1 MEHIMTLHNVS
12 ASYDGREVLSD
23 LSLDIPARRITA
35 VIGPSGCGK
44 TTLLR
49 CMNGL
54 LAEEKGVSVS
64 GRILLDGQ
72 EIKSMQKD
80 VLRRR
85 VGLVFQTPAPFP
97 FSIYKNMTYAPR
109 YYGIRDK
116 ASLEALV
123 KEKLQMAGLY
133 DEVREDLGRNALKLS
148 GGQQQRLCIA
158 RALTVDPEVLLLE

>member
-54 LAEEKGVSVS
+54 LTEEKGVSVS

-123 KEKLQMAGLY
+123 KENSRWPDCTTRSGRIWAGML
-133 DEVREDLGRNALKLS
+133 
-148 GGQQQRLCIA
+148 
-158 RALTVDPEVLLLE
+158 

>member
-23 LSLDIPARRITA
+23 LSLDIPSNQITA
-35 VIGPSGCGK
+35 IIGPSGCGK

-97 FSIYKNMTYAPR
+97 FSIYNISIYI
-109 YYGIRDK
+109 YYNNITWCKISIIHSTWGDCYI
-116 ASLEALV
+116 ASLFISPT
-123 KEKLQMAGLY
+123 Y
-133 DEVREDLGRNALKLS
+133 IS
-148 GGQQQRLCIA
+148 SC
-158 RALTVDPEVLLLE
+158 

>member
-1 MEHIMTLHNVS
+1 M
-12 ASYDGREVLSD
+12 
-23 LSLDIPARRITA
+23 SLDIPARRITA
-35 VIGPSGCGK
+35 VIGPSKGCRK

-97 FSIYKNMTYAPR
+97 FSI
-109 YYGIRDK
+109 
-116 ASLEALV
+116 
-123 KEKLQMAGLY
+123 
-133 DEVREDLGRNALKLS
+133 
-148 GGQQQRLCIA
+148 
-158 RALTVDPEVLLLE
+158 

>member
-72 EIKSMQKD
+72 DKIHAEGCASPPCGSGVSD
-80 VLRRR
+80 AGSL
-85 VGLVFQTPAPFP
+85 
-97 FSIYKNMTYAPR
+97 SIFH
-109 YYGIRDK
+109 
-116 ASLEALV
+116 L
-123 KEKLQMAGLY
+123 
-133 DEVREDLGRNALKLS
+133 
-148 GGQQQRLCIA
+148 
-158 RALTVDPEVLLLE
+158 

>member
-1 MEHIMTLHNVS
+1 MEHIMTLRNVS

-72 EIKSMQKD
+72 EINPCRRMCFAA
-80 VLRRR
+80 VWVWCFRRR
-85 VGLVFQTPAPFP
+85 LLP
-97 FSIYKNMTYAPR
+97 FSIYKT
-109 YYGIRDK
+109 
-116 ASLEALV
+116 
-123 KEKLQMAGLY
+123 
-133 DEVREDLGRNALKLS
+133 
-148 GGQQQRLCIA
+148 
-158 RALTVDPEVLLLE
+158 